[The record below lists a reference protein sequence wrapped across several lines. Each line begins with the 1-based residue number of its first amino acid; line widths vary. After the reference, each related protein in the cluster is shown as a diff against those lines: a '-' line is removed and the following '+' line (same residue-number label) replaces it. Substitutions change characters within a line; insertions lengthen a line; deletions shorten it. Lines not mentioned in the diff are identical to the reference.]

1 MSWLMKRKHC
11 FANWIW
17 TMNRPDRNTPK
28 WVKELW
34 SKNQER
40 IREIHEE
47 LRDLEKQIATE
58 PLSIPA
64 QLSQERQEALAELV
78 WLKTRR
84 EQLKIAL

>member
-1 MSWLMKRKHC
+1 
-11 FANWIW
+11 
-17 TMNRPDRNTPK
+17 MNRPDRNTPK

-64 QLSQERQEALAELV
+64 QLSQERQEALAELA